1 MTNSYYRVA
10 ADKCPDCQDWFRLPQ
25 GYVILRPE
33 AERRLIGDLSAAL
46 AGASISVYDVVFDT
60 SSDGSI
66 LKLFVDIEDKQ
77 KGIDLKAAELIQA
90 VLTSLGFTIARCRVL
105 KNTHIRKII
114 VFDLEVSCDKV

>member
-46 AGASISVYDVVFDT
+46 AGASISVHDVVFDT

-66 LKLFVDIEDKQ
+66 LKLFVDIEDKR
-77 KGIDLKAAELIQA
+77 KGIDAKAAELVQA
-90 VLTSLGFTIARCRVL
+90 ALASLGLKTISQWRTI
-105 KNTHIRKII
+105 KNPYPRKVV
-114 VFDLEVSCDKV
+114 VFELEVSCD